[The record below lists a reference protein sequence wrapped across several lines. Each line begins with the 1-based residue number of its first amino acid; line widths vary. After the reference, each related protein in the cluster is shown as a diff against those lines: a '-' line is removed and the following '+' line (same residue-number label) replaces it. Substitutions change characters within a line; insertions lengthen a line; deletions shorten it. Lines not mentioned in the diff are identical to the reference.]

1 MAGFNSPSILFLN
14 TWDKPER
21 DWNGN
26 LFRQA
31 PASGYTRYVELYAG
45 AFANCMVAVE
55 NGWKPEQIE
64 ACDVWAYTAA
74 LGYAY
79 SGKPLT
85 EMRATVDGSPVSLS
99 GNAADDAA
107 TVIMA
112 QYRMRLSKHDDI
124 DYYRELLADLDI
136 NDSEHVGQL
145 RERIAANMVR
155 LGGLRYEPTDP
166 MKYAER
172 IMDDPH
178 TIVFANPPTYPGAYE
193 KFFETGGR
201 FQWAEPEYNVF
212 NAPVDIPKL
221 CKLFDGRKALL
232 ICQQQQTPGNAA
244 TDSPVYARR
253 LGLDSVIYMNSNRPN
268 EVKRLVG
275 GNMVTVASSKSAEI
289 PTPILPRDHQITE
302 RSEIKVVPL
311 RDSAA
316 QDSYLQVMRHRISGN
331 VSPMCVLVLIDG
343 YVAGIIG
350 YGLPNPMYTIRYAVL
365 RQAFGVSHE
374 RYRLTKLVTM
384 IALRRS
390 TFQLCATPKT
400 QILVD
405 ACDGLATVEYTR
417 YPEAKGLRGLM
428 KLDRRDRKNGQ
439 YQLQYKSDWHEEIG
453 LRNILGQFLAKE
465 NRRK

>member
-1 MAGFNSPSILFLN
+1 M
-14 TWDKPER
+14 
-21 DWNGN
+21 
-26 LFRQA
+26 
-31 PASGYTRYVELYAG
+31 
-45 AFANCMVAVE
+45 
-55 NGWKPEQIE
+55 
-64 ACDVWAYTAA
+64 
-74 LGYAY
+74 
-79 SGKPLT
+79 
-85 EMRATVDGSPVSLS
+85 
-99 GNAADDAA
+99 
-107 TVIMA
+107 
-112 QYRMRLSKHDDI
+112 
-124 DYYRELLADLDI
+124 
-136 NDSEHVGQL
+136 
-145 RERIAANMVR
+145 
-155 LGGLRYEPTDP
+155 
-166 MKYAER
+166 
-172 IMDDPH
+172 
-178 TIVFANPPTYPGAYE
+178 
-193 KFFETGGR
+193 
-201 FQWAEPEYNVF
+201 
-212 NAPVDIPKL
+212 
-221 CKLFDGRKALL
+221 
-232 ICQQQQTPGNAA
+232 
-244 TDSPVYARR
+244 
-253 LGLDSVIYMNSNRPN
+253 IYMNSNRPN

-289 PTPILPRDHQITE
+289 PIPILPRDHQITE